1 LKYLYLVTSLLSVAL
16 LNGCLEVEDN
26 SNDNSDI
33 QNKILAESRETS
45 IKGVIVDAFDSKP
58 INNALITVK
67 VGSKIIIENF
77 VVAEGDFELTGLP
90 QYSDI
95 DIIVSSADSS
105 FLPRT
110 FFVKTNLASSAGIED
125 VGYFSVSEAVEVE
138 ISVIDDAT
146 SSAFSKLE
154 FIAHSHLGTG
164 SSAYKYRHVSTYSEE
179 RGVYTITLP
188 KFIDTSISANL
199 DFDKDGEVDFSP
211 VLYHFL
217 RGRYLYLS
225 SANNKEFSTIH
236 INKVASAS
244 ALEIRLSLVDEAAQS
259 IVGAVFYVEDNIVK
273 SSYDE
278 VSNQYVISTHIKDTV
293 TIQLPAFTSNE
304 VNYEST
310 SVTVSK
316 LDDGNLS
323 IRKNGGYNNCC
334 FTIPSTNVI
343 DFALAP
349 RESLDSETPIKVILA
364 SSKVNSADNSF
375 NVFYSQPIELDAEN
389 VSLTAWKGFTVLKGN
404 EDENDL
410 ILPGT
415 TLISS
420 GISVPVTFVLSLN
433 DTRLT
438 VTPKNALIAG
448 ESYKFEVD
456 SIINKTTQELED
468 ISNDELAFEVE
479 DYSDEIFNPSDIKL
493 DNENFTT
500 DGIAITASN
509 TAGEASSAVN
519 SYNSTYLYLPNSINT
534 LQNLTLRQLS
544 VTRNG
549 ISSIDTQNHQIVIDG
564 KINVGSVGVVELAQ
578 NENYSKEG
586 SFSRYIIVSSAQPE
600 AQKVYRTYSYNYA
613 YDNTNIELNSASFE
627 YSFETKA
634 GEIVTG
640 KITIPVQ

>member
-1 LKYLYLVTSLLSVAL
+1 ML

-26 SNDNSDI
+26 NNDKSDSQNQILVESN
-33 QNKILAESRETS
+33 ETS
-45 IKGVIVDAFDSKP
+45 IKGVVVDALDSKP
-58 INNALITVK
+58 IENALITVI
-67 VGSKIIIENF
+67 VGSKTIIENYA
-77 VVAEGDFELTGLP
+77 VTEGGFELTGLP
-90 QYSDI
+90 EHSDI

-125 VGYFSVSEAVEVE
+125 VGYFAVSESVEVE
-138 ISVIDDAT
+138 ITVIDDAT
-146 SSAFSKLE
+146 SFPFSKLE
-154 FIAHSHLGTG
+154 FIAYSHSGAG
-164 SSAYKYRHVSTYSEE
+164 SSAYKYQHVSTYNEGS
-179 RGVYTITLP
+179 GVYTITLP
-188 KFIDTSISANL
+188 KFIDTSIRASL
-199 DFDKDGEVDFSP
+199 DFDKDGQVDYLPEEYS
-211 VLYHFL
+211 FL
-217 RGRYLYLS
+217 RGRDLYLG
-225 SANNKEFSTIH
+225 SANTKVSSTIH
-236 INKVASAS
+236 INEVASAS
-244 ALEIRLSLVDEAAQS
+244 ALEIRLSLVDEAAQA
-259 IVGAVFYVEDNIVK
+259 IVGAVFYVDNNMVN

-278 VSNQYVISTHIKDTV
+278 VSNQYVISTQIKDTV

-304 VNYEST
+304 VSYEST

-334 FTIPSTNVI
+334 FIIPSTNVI

-349 RESLDSETPIKVILA
+349 RESLDSETPLKVILA
-364 SSKVNSADNSF
+364 STKVNSADNSF
-375 NVFYSQPIELDAEN
+375 NVFYSQPIGLEAEN

-404 EDENDL
+404 ENENDL

-438 VTPKNALIAG
+438 VVPTNALISG
-448 ESYKFEVD
+448 ESYKFEVG
-456 SIINKTTQELED
+456 SIINKTTQERED
-468 ISNDELAFEVE
+468 ISYDKLAFELE
-479 DYSDEIFNPSDIKL
+479 SYSDEIFNPVDIKL

-500 DGIAITASN
+500 NGIAITASN
-509 TAGEASSAVN
+509 TAGEVSSPVN
-519 SYNSTYLYLPNSINT
+519 GYNSTYLYLPNSINT

-544 VTRNG
+544 VTRDG
-549 ISSIDTQNHQIVIDG
+549 ISSIDTQNFQIVIDG
-564 KINVGSVGVVELAQ
+564 NINAGSVGVVVLAQ

-586 SFSRYIIVSSAQPE
+586 SFSRNIIISSAQPE
-600 AQKVYRTYSYNYA
+600 AQKVYRTYSYNYSN
-613 YDNTNIELNSASFE
+613 DNTNLEPNSASFE

>member
-1 LKYLYLVTSLLSVAL
+1 ML

-26 SNDNSDI
+26 NNDKSDSQNQILVESN
-33 QNKILAESRETS
+33 ETS
-45 IKGVIVDAFDSKP
+45 IKGVVVDALDSKP
-58 INNALITVK
+58 IENALITVI
-67 VGSKIIIENF
+67 VGSKTIIENYA
-77 VVAEGDFELTGLP
+77 VTEGGFELTGLP
-90 QYSDI
+90 EHSDI

-125 VGYFSVSEAVEVE
+125 VGYFAVSESVEVE
-138 ISVIDDAT
+138 ITVIDDAT
-146 SSAFSKLE
+146 SFPFSKLE
-154 FIAHSHLGTG
+154 FIAYSHSGVG
-164 SSAYKYRHVSTYSEE
+164 SSAYKYQHVSTYNEGS
-179 RGVYTITLP
+179 GVYTITLP
-188 KFIDTSISANL
+188 KFIDTSIRASL
-199 DFDKDGEVDFSP
+199 DFDKDGQVDYLPEEYS
-211 VLYHFL
+211 FL
-217 RGRYLYLS
+217 RGRDLYLG
-225 SANNKEFSTIH
+225 SANTKVSSTIH
-236 INKVASAS
+236 INEVASAS
-244 ALEIRLSLVDEAAQS
+244 ALEIRLSLVDEAAQA
-259 IVGAVFYVEDNIVK
+259 IVGAVFYVDNNMVN

-278 VSNQYVISTHIKDTV
+278 VSNQYVISTQIKDTV

-304 VNYEST
+304 VSYEST

-334 FTIPSTNVI
+334 FIIPSTNVI

-349 RESLDSETPIKVILA
+349 RESLDSETPLKVILA
-364 SSKVNSADNSF
+364 STKVNSADNSF
-375 NVFYSQPIELDAEN
+375 NVFYSQPIGLEAEN

-404 EDENDL
+404 ENENDL

-438 VTPKNALIAG
+438 VVPTNALISG
-448 ESYKFEVD
+448 ESYKFEVG
-456 SIINKTTQELED
+456 SIINKTTQERED
-468 ISNDELAFEVE
+468 ISYDKLAFELE
-479 DYSDEIFNPSDIKL
+479 SYSDEIFNPVDIKL

-500 DGIAITASN
+500 NGIAITASN
-509 TAGEASSAVN
+509 TAGEVSSPVN
-519 SYNSTYLYLPNSINT
+519 GYNSTYLYLPNSINT

-544 VTRNG
+544 VTRDG
-549 ISSIDTQNHQIVIDG
+549 ISSIDTQNFQIVIDG
-564 KINVGSVGVVELAQ
+564 NINVGSVGVVVLAQ

-586 SFSRYIIVSSAQPE
+586 SFSRNIIISSAQPE
-600 AQKVYRTYSYNYA
+600 AQKVYRTYSYNYSN
-613 YDNTNIELNSASFE
+613 DNTNLEPNSASFE